1 MFRKVLAGAGRK
13 YFNNLRIGGIR
24 FGLSN
29 GVAPYRIGNYHRGP
43 CGESWMS
50 RCSHRWGPAVHPGSP
65 LWVLRSVVT
74 DGWPMLFFLV
84 VCLRGVDAVTRRVG
98 TAVIESV
105 SIAVAPVSTA
115 LVGVEGFR
123 IVQHVA

>member
-1 MFRKVLAGAGRK
+1 
-13 YFNNLRIGGIR
+13 
-24 FGLSN
+24 
-29 GVAPYRIGNYHRGP
+29 
-43 CGESWMS
+43 MS
-50 RCSHRWGPAVHPGSP
+50 RCLHRREAVVYRGS
-65 LWVLRSVVT
+65 LRQVLCAVVIE
-74 DGWPMLFFLV
+74 GWPMSLFLV

-98 TAVIESV
+98 TAAIESV

>member
-1 MFRKVLAGAGRK
+1 
-13 YFNNLRIGGIR
+13 
-24 FGLSN
+24 
-29 GVAPYRIGNYHRGP
+29 
-43 CGESWMS
+43 
-50 RCSHRWGPAVHPGSP
+50 
-65 LWVLRSVVT
+65 
-74 DGWPMLFFLV
+74 MLFFLV